1 MTTRITKIEYAH
13 DTGVFTVQEVTEGDR
28 CEYQTKN
35 IWQVIQRIQYLVCDA
50 VKQREEKA

>member
-13 DTGVFTVQEVTEGDR
+13 DTGVFTVQEVIEGDR

-35 IWQVIQRIQYLVCDA
+35 IWQVIQRIQDLVYDA
-50 VKQREEKA
+50 AKQREGRA